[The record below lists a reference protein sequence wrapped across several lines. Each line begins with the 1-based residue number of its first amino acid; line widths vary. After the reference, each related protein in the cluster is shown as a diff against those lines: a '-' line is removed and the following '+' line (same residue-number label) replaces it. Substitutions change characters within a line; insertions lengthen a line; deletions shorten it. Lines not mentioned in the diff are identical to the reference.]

1 LAKNI
6 DKSAEQKIFLAQVND
21 EVDLD
26 KQAEI
31 DTKVLVDETKDI
43 TYNQCIKQSFDEE
56 ELNSTKETAP

>member
-31 DTKVLVDETKDI
+31 DTKVLVEETKDI

-56 ELNSTKETAP
+56 EFNSTKETAP

>member
-6 DKSAEQKIFLAQVND
+6 DKLAEQKIFLAQVND

>member
-1 LAKNI
+1 M
-6 DKSAEQKIFLAQVND
+6 AQVND

>member
-1 LAKNI
+1 MAKNI

>member
-6 DKSAEQKIFLAQVND
+6 DKSAEQKIFFAQVND

-43 TYNQCIKQSFDEE
+43 TYNQCIKQNFDEE

>member
-1 LAKNI
+1 MAKNI
-6 DKSAEQKIFLAQVND
+6 DKSVEQKIFLAQVND

-31 DTKVLVDETKDI
+31 DTKVLVEETKDI

>member
-31 DTKVLVDETKDI
+31 DTKVLVEETKDI